1 GLPVSVPRTTSF
13 TRSALES
20 RHIDRDQIQYGSM
33 LTRAFPSGRVV
44 LSCVAALLSVVIGR
58 GQAEAVSP
66 DSPGIRMLEEI
77 QAVITELA
85 EQAKP
90 SVVNLFP
97 ITGASR
103 PREGPGERTPN
114 ASGSG
119 SGLIVDSDGHIV
131 TNNHV
136 IGDANE
142 IEVRF
147 SDKTRLIAHV
157 VGKDPDT
164 DLAVLKVT
172 TDRPLP
178 SARFGDSAGVK
189 VGQWVLAVGNPFGLD
204 RTVTLGVVSGIG
216 RENINLSRY
225 ENFIQTDASINPG
238 NSGGPLF
245 NLRGEVIGIN
255 TAIINFAQGIGF
267 AIPSNMAKQI
277 IEQILAKG
285 KVVRGWLGVGIQP
298 LTPELGKKFGVAEG
312 EGVLVNEVFEKDPA
326 ALAGIK
332 PGDVIVRIDG
342 AVVDSPN
349 KLSRLIAT
357 LTPGATSKIEVV
369 RDLKHVTV
377 DVPLTERRELAIS
390 TSISQ
395 QEEKVDVK
403 LGLDVQEVTA
413 ALAERFKL
421 RDSKGVLIAKVEPN
435 SRAQAEGLREG
446 DLIKE
451 VNRMEVSS
459 VGEFTSA
466 LVRSSRVD
474 TLLLRVLRETRAFY
488 VVLKLSD

>member
-1 GLPVSVPRTTSF
+1 MSTV
-13 TRSALES
+13 
-20 RHIDRDQIQYGSM
+20 
-33 LTRAFPSGRVV
+33 AFPSLRVV
-44 LSCVAALLSVVIGR
+44 VWFVFPLLSSVIG
-58 GQAEAVSP
+58 GGLAEAVSA

-77 QAVITELA
+77 QTVITELA

-97 ITGASR
+97 ITTIGR
-103 PREGPGERTPN
+103 LREGPGERTPN
-114 ASGSG
+114 ALGSG
-119 SGLIVDSDGHIV
+119 SGLIVDSEGHIV

-136 IGDANE
+136 IGDATE

-147 SDKTRLIAHV
+147 SDKTKLIAHV

-172 TDRPLP
+172 TDRPLS
-178 SARFGDSAGVK
+178 SARFGDSSGVK

-267 AIPSNMAKQI
+267 AIPSNMAKQV
-277 IEQILAKG
+277 IEQLLVKG

-298 LTPELGKKFGVAEG
+298 LTAELAKKFGVAEG

-332 PGDVIVRIDG
+332 PGDIIVRIDG
-342 AVVDSPN
+342 VLVDSPN

-357 LTPGATSKIEVV
+357 LTPGTTSKIEVV
-369 RDLKHVTV
+369 RDLQHLTI
-377 DVPLTERRELAIS
+377 DVPLTERRDTTVIA
-390 TSISQ
+390 SILQ
-395 QEEKVDVK
+395 QEEKLGVR
-403 LGLDVQEVTA
+403 LGLHLQDLTA
-413 ALAERFKL
+413 ALAEKFKL
-421 RDSKGVLIAKVEPN
+421 PESRGALIAKVEPN
-435 SRAQAEGLREG
+435 SLAQAEGLREG

-451 VNRMEVSS
+451 VNRTEVSS
-459 VGEFTSA
+459 VGEFMSA
-466 LVRSSRVD
+466 IARSRRGD
-474 TLLLRVLRETRAFY
+474 TLLLRVLRENRAFY
-488 VVLKLSD
+488 VVLKSSD

>member
-1 GLPVSVPRTTSF
+1 
-13 TRSALES
+13 
-20 RHIDRDQIQYGSM
+20 
-33 LTRAFPSGRVV
+33 
-44 LSCVAALLSVVIGR
+44 
-58 GQAEAVSP
+58 
-66 DSPGIRMLEEI
+66 MLEEI
-77 QAVITELA
+77 QTVITDLA

-97 ITGASR
+97 ISGAGR
-103 PREGPGERTPN
+103 PRESGADRTPS

-119 SGLIVDSDGHIV
+119 SGLIVDNEGHIV

-136 IGDANE
+136 IGDALE
-142 IEVRF
+142 VEVRL
-147 SDKTRLIAHV
+147 SDKTKLIAQV

-164 DLAVLKVT
+164 DLALLKVT
-172 TDRPLP
+172 VDRALP
-178 SARFGDSAGVK
+178 FAHFGDSSTVR

-267 AIPSNMAKQI
+267 AIPSNMTKQVI
-277 IEQILAKG
+277 QQLIARG

-298 LTPELGKKFGVAEG
+298 LTPELAKKFGVTEG

-326 ALAGIK
+326 AEAGIK
-332 PGDVIVRIDG
+332 PGDIILTIDG
-342 AVVDSPN
+342 SVVDSPN
-349 KLSRLIAT
+349 KLSRLIGA
-357 LTPGATSKIEVV
+357 LPPGAAPNIEVV
-369 RDLKHVTV
+369 RDFTRLVLT
-377 DVPLTERRELAIS
+377 VPLSERRDTAVVASLPQSRTE
-390 TSISQ
+390 
-395 QEEKVDVK
+395 VK
-403 LGLDVQEVTA
+403 LGLDLQDLSA
-413 ALAERFKL
+413 GLAEKFKL
-421 RDSKGVLIAKVEPN
+421 RETRGVLITKVDPG
-435 SRAQAEGLREG
+435 SLAHAEGLREG

-451 VNRMEVSS
+451 VNRADVAT

-466 LVRSSRVD
+466 IAKVRRGD
-474 TLLLRVLRETRAFY
+474 TVLLRVLRENRAFY
-488 VVLKLSD
+488 VVLKSTD

>member
-1 GLPVSVPRTTSF
+1 MVAV
-13 TRSALES
+13 
-20 RHIDRDQIQYGSM
+20 
-33 LTRAFPSGRVV
+33 AFPASRVLLCFVVILHSYDILGGGR
-44 LSCVAALLSVVIGR
+44 AEALSV
-58 GQAEAVSP
+58 

-77 QAVITELA
+77 QTVITELA
-85 EQAKP
+85 EQVKP

-97 ITGASR
+97 VTSAGR
-103 PREGPGERTPN
+103 LREGPGERTPN

-136 IGDANE
+136 IGDATE

-147 SDKTRLIAHV
+147 SDKTKLIAHV
-157 VGKDPDT
+157 IGKDQDT

-267 AIPSNMAKQI
+267 AIPSNMAKQV
-277 IEQILAKG
+277 IEQLLAKG

-298 LTPELGKKFGVAEG
+298 LTAELAKTFGVAEG

-357 LTPGATSKIEVV
+357 HTPGATSKIEVV
-369 RDLKHVTV
+369 RDLKHITL
-377 DVPLTERRELAIS
+377 DVPLTERRETAVIA
-390 TSISQ
+390 SIPQ
-395 QEEKVDVK
+395 QEEKGGVR
-403 LGLDVQEVTA
+403 LGLDVQDLTA

-421 RDSKGVLIAKVEPN
+421 RESKGVLIVKVEPN
-435 SRAQAEGLREG
+435 SLAQAEGLREG

-451 VNRMEVSS
+451 VNRREVSS

-466 LVRSSRVD
+466 IARSRRGD
-474 TLLLRVLRETRAFY
+474 TLLLRVLRENRAFY
-488 VVLKLSD
+488 VVLKSTD

>member
-1 GLPVSVPRTTSF
+1 MLAVAIASSRVLLCLVSILLPYV
-13 TRSALES
+13 L
-20 RHIDRDQIQYGSM
+20 GG
-33 LTRAFPSGRVV
+33 GR
-44 LSCVAALLSVVIGR
+44 
-58 GQAEAVSP
+58 AEALSA

-77 QAVITELA
+77 QIVITELA
-85 EQAKP
+85 EEAKP

-97 ITGASR
+97 ITSAGR
-103 PREGPGERTPN
+103 LREGPGERTPN

-119 SGLIVDSDGHIV
+119 SGLIVDSEGHIV

-136 IGDANE
+136 IGDASE

-147 SDKTRLIAHV
+147 SDKTKLIAHV
-157 VGKDPDT
+157 IGKDPDT
-164 DLAVLKVT
+164 DLALLKVT

-267 AIPSNMAKQI
+267 AIPSNMAKQV
-277 IEQILAKG
+277 IEQLLAKG

-298 LTPELGKKFGVAEG
+298 LTADLAKKFGVTEG
-312 EGVLVNEVFEKDPA
+312 EGVLVNEVFDNDPA

-332 PGDVIVRIDG
+332 PGDVIIRIDG

-357 LTPGATSKIEVV
+357 RTPGATSRVEII
-369 RDLKHVTV
+369 RDLKRLTI
-377 DVPLTERRELAIS
+377 DVPLTERRDTPFMASLPR
-390 TSISQ
+390 
-395 QEEKVDVK
+395 QEEKLGVK
-403 LGLDVQEVTA
+403 LGLDLQDVTA
-413 ALAERFKL
+413 TLAERFQL
-421 RDSKGVLIAKVEPN
+421 RESKGVLIAKVEPN
-435 SRAQAEGLREG
+435 SQAQAEGLREG

-451 VNRMEVSS
+451 VNRIEVSS
-459 VGEFTSA
+459 IGEFTSA
-466 LVRSSRVD
+466 IARSRRGD
-474 TLLLRVLRETRAFY
+474 TLLLRVLRENRAFY
-488 VVLKLSD
+488 VVLKSSD

>member
-1 GLPVSVPRTTSF
+1 
-13 TRSALES
+13 
-20 RHIDRDQIQYGSM
+20 M
-33 LTRAFPSGRVV
+33 LAAAFPSPHV
-44 LSCVAALLSVVIGR
+44 LLCFLTILISPVIGSDR
-58 GQAEAVSP
+58 AEALSA

-77 QAVITELA
+77 QTVITELA
-85 EQAKP
+85 EQTKP

-97 ITGASR
+97 LPGAGR
-103 PREGPGERTPN
+103 LREGSGERTPN

-119 SGLIVDSDGHIV
+119 SGLIIDPEGHIV

-136 IGDANE
+136 IGDATE

-147 SDKTRLIAHV
+147 SDKTKLIAHV
-157 VGKDPDT
+157 IGKDPDT

-172 TDRPLP
+172 TDRPLL
-178 SARFGDSAGVK
+178 SARFGDSAGIK

-204 RTVTLGVVSGIG
+204 RTVTLGVISGIG

-267 AIPSNMAKQI
+267 AIPSNMAKQV
-277 IEQILAKG
+277 IEQLLAKG

-298 LTPELGKKFGVAEG
+298 LTAELAKKFGVAEG

-357 LTPGATSKIEVV
+357 LTPGATSKIEIV
-369 RDLKHVTV
+369 RDLKRLTM
-377 DVPLTERRELAIS
+377 DIPLTERRDTTVVA
-390 TSISQ
+390 SISQ
-395 QEEKVDVK
+395 QEEKTGVR
-403 LGLDVQEVTA
+403 LGLDLQDLTA
-413 ALAERFKL
+413 PLAERFKL
-421 RDSKGVLIAKVEPN
+421 RESKGVLIAKVEPN
-435 SRAQAEGLREG
+435 SLAQAEGLREG

-466 LVRSSRVD
+466 IARSRRGD
-474 TLLLRVLRETRAFY
+474 TLLLRVLRENRAFY
-488 VVLKLSD
+488 VVLKSSD

>member
-1 GLPVSVPRTTSF
+1 MIWYRSLSLLAAFLLTLSLLLPSTTIAEQVA
-13 TRSALES
+13 SAVW
-20 RHIDRDQIQYGSM
+20 
-33 LTRAFPSGRVV
+33 T
-44 LSCVAALLSVVIGR
+44 
-58 GQAEAVSP
+58 

-77 QAVITELA
+77 QTVITDLA

-97 ITGASR
+97 LSSSGR
-103 PREGPGERTPN
+103 PREGPGERVPN

-136 IGDANE
+136 VGDATE
-142 IEVRF
+142 IEVRL
-147 SDKTRLIAHV
+147 SDKTKLIAHV
-157 VGKDPDT
+157 IGKDPDT
-164 DLAVLKVT
+164 DLALLKVT
-172 TDRPLP
+172 ADRPLP
-178 SARFGDSAGVK
+178 SARFGDSTTVK

-267 AIPSNMAKQI
+267 AIPSNMAKQV
-277 IEQILAKG
+277 IEQLLANG

-298 LTPELGKKFGVAEG
+298 LTPELAKKFGVTEG

-326 ALAGIK
+326 ASAGIK
-332 PGDVIVRIDG
+332 PGDIIVRIDD

-349 KLSRLIAT
+349 KLSRLIGTRA
-357 LTPGATSKIEVV
+357 PGATSKIEVV
-369 RDLKHVTV
+369 RDLKHLILN
-377 DVPLTERRELAIS
+377 VPLSERRDA
-390 TSISQ
+390 TVVASIPQ
-395 QEEKVDVK
+395 ARAEVK
-403 LGLDVQEVTA
+403 LGLDVQDLTA
-413 ALAERFKL
+413 GLADQFKL
-421 RDSKGVLIAKVEPN
+421 RESKGVLIAKVEPG
-435 SRAQAEGLREG
+435 SLAQAEGLREG

-451 VNRMEVSS
+451 VNRAEVAS
-459 VGEFTSA
+459 VGEFA
-466 LVRSSRVD
+466 AAISRVRRGD
-474 TLLLRVLRETRAFY
+474 TVLLRVLRENRAFY
-488 VVLKLSD
+488 VVLKSTD

>member
-1 GLPVSVPRTTSF
+1 
-13 TRSALES
+13 
-20 RHIDRDQIQYGSM
+20 M
-33 LTRAFPSGRVV
+33 LARAFPSVRV
-44 LSCVAALLSVVIGR
+44 LFYCIAPLLLAVIGC
-58 GQAEAVSP
+58 GVAEALSP

-97 ITGASR
+97 ITSTSR
-103 PREGPGERTPN
+103 LHEGSGERTPN

-147 SDKTRLIAHV
+147 SDKTKLIAHV

-267 AIPSNMAKQI
+267 AIPSNMAKQV
-277 IEQILAKG
+277 IEQLLAKG

-298 LTPELGKKFGVAEG
+298 LTAELAKKFGVTEG

-357 LTPGATSKIEVV
+357 LIPGATSKIEVV
-369 RDLKHVTV
+369 RDLKHLTM
-377 DVPLTERRELAIS
+377 DVPLTERRDAAVIAVLP
-390 TSISQ
+390 Q
-395 QEEKVDVK
+395 QEEKLEVK
-403 LGLDVQEVTA
+403 LGLDVQDVTA
-413 ALAERFKL
+413 ALAEKFKL
-421 RDSKGVLIAKVEPN
+421 RESKGVLIAKVEPN

-451 VNRMEVSS
+451 VNRLEVSS
-459 VGEFTSA
+459 VAEFMSA
-466 LVRSSRVD
+466 IARSRRGD
-474 TLLLRVLRETRAFY
+474 TLLLRVLRESRAFY
-488 VVLKLSD
+488 VVLKAFD

>member
-1 GLPVSVPRTTSF
+1 MLPLYFSF
-13 TRSALES
+13 QHNLACRMA
-20 RHIDRDQIQYGSM
+20 RIV
-33 LTRAFPSGRVV
+33 FVVV
-44 LSCVAALLSVVIGR
+44 LLMAAGPPAVAV
-58 GQAEAVSP
+58 AES
-66 DSPGIRMLEEI
+66 SGIRMLEEI
-77 QAVITELA
+77 QAVIIELA
-85 EQAKP
+85 EKTKP

-97 ITGASR
+97 VTGTARS
-103 PREGPGERTPN
+103 REGAGDRTPN

-119 SGLIVDSDGHIV
+119 SGVIVDREGHIV

-136 IGDANE
+136 IGDATE

-147 SDKTRLIAHV
+147 SDKTKLVAHV

-172 TDRPLP
+172 TDHPLP
-178 SARFGDSAGVK
+178 SAQFGDSTSVR

-245 NLRGEVIGIN
+245 NLHGEVIGIN

-267 AIPSNMAKQI
+267 AIPSNMAKQV
-277 IEQILAKG
+277 IEQLLAKG
-285 KVVRGWLGVGIQP
+285 KVVRGWLGVSIQP
-298 LTPELGKKFGVAEG
+298 LTAELAKKFGVAEG

-342 AVVDSPN
+342 VVVDSPN

-369 RDLKHVTV
+369 RDLVRLTLE
-377 DVPLTERRELAIS
+377 VPLSERRDAAAAA
-390 TSISQ
+390 SISPVPPQ
-395 QEEKVDVK
+395 PKAEAK
-403 LGLDVQEVTA
+403 LGFDVQDLTA
-413 ALAERFKL
+413 GGAEKFKL
-421 RDSKGVLIAKVEPN
+421 RESKGVLIIKVEPN
-435 SRAQAEGLREG
+435 SQAQAEGLREG

-451 VNRMEVSS
+451 VNRAEVTS
-459 VGEFTSA
+459 VAEFQAA
-466 LVRSSRVD
+466 LARRKWGDSV
-474 TLLLRVLRETRAFY
+474 LLRVFRETRAFY
-488 VVLKLSD
+488 VVLKSTD